1 MLEAFHLFRCC
12 LFLVFFFLCQAAF
25 HINESSPW
33 LVIYIPQQ
41 CITHS
46 CSDLYHWTMYSKL
59 HLNDEMKVRNFMSL
73 QTLYRNLLP
82 RITGVSKMSMRYKL
96 TLWHIQCFLCI
107 DLERSCQVLAV
118 QLPKPNV
125 QPGRWV
131 RTNSLQC
138 QDLHR
143 WPCSLTAS
151 ATPATVNPERPA
163 IIASTNPQKQC
174 FLATS
179 LE

>member
-12 LFLVFFFLCQAAF
+12 LFLLFFFCMSSSIYKMSRHPGWSFIFPNSASLTPAKTCTTELCTV
-25 HINESSPW
+25 N
-33 LVIYIPQQ
+33 
-41 CITHS
+41 CI
-46 CSDLYHWTMYSKL
+46 
-59 HLNDEMKVRNFMSL
+59 KVRNFMSL

-96 TLWHIQCFLCI
+96 ILWHIQCFLSI

-125 QPGRWV
+125 QPGSRV

-151 ATPATVNPERPA
+151 ATPAIV
-163 IIASTNPQKQC
+163 IQKDQQ
-174 FLATS
+174 
-179 LE
+179 

>member
-12 LFLVFFFLCQAAF
+12 LFLLFFFLCQAAF
-25 HINESSPW
+25 HKNESSPW

-41 CITHS
+41 HITHS

-96 TLWHIQCFLCI
+96 IHVLWHIQCFLCI
-107 DLERSCQVLAV
+107 DLERSCQVLAF

-125 QPGRWV
+125 QPGSRV
-131 RTNSLQC
+131 RTNI
-138 QDLHR
+138 
-143 WPCSLTAS
+143 PCNAKTSIS
-151 ATPATVNPERPA
+151 DPAV
-163 IIASTNPQKQC
+163 
-174 FLATS
+174 L
-179 LE
+179 LL

>member
-1 MLEAFHLFRCC
+1 MSSSISYKWVVTLVGHLF
-12 LFLVFFFLCQAAF
+12 
-25 HINESSPW
+25 SPTAHQTCTTEP
-33 LVIYIPQQ
+33 V
-41 CITHS
+41 
-46 CSDLYHWTMYSKL
+46 YSKL
-59 HLNDEMKVRNFMSL
+59 HLNNEMKVRNFMSL
-73 QTLYRNLLP
+73 QMLYRNLLP

-96 TLWHIQCFLCI
+96 ILWHIQFFLCI

-125 QPGRWV
+125 QPESRV

-138 QDLHR
+138 QDLHQ
-143 WPCSLTAS
+143 WPSLTAL
-151 ATPATVNPERPA
+151 ATVATVNPGRPA
-163 IIASTNPQKQC
+163 IIAGTNPQRQC

>member
-12 LFLVFFFLCQAAF
+12 LFLLFFFVCQAAY
-25 HINESSPW
+25 INESSPW

-73 QTLYRNLLP
+73 QTLYRNLLQ

-96 TLWHIQCFLCI
+96 ILWHIQCFLCI

-125 QPGRWV
+125 QPGSRV

-143 WPCSLTAS
+143 WPCSLTAL